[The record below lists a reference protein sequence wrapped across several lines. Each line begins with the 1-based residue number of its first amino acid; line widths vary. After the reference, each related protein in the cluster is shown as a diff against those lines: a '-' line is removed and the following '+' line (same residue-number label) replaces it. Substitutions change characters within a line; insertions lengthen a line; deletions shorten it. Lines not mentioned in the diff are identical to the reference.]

1 VVLRCLRRDLRHA
14 AGVLGRTAQR
24 QRSLAELVGT
34 ARHVLTN
41 ALNLRHTHPF
51 LILNRV
57 KCVHSRSLT
66 PPRSRDRRRPGYAP
80 ASQETSSPRACAG
93 QEQER
98 RSWLAPPSVILRQC
112 ASSHFLVLRAGR
124 SRVRSDCRIGR
135 NGRLLGHVPGTH
147 RVRAGCYRVRVR
159 IHWVHVRTCVHVG
172 IYRVHVRSHRVCA
185 WSYRA
190 RTRHR
195 TRTGSYRTRARGYR
209 ACAGHRAR
217 ARSGSRTR
225 TCALCKA
232 HARQQ
237 AQHHATNNQFPQAVL
252 FPNFQMNRDTACKHG
267 HIL

>member
-1 VVLRCLRRDLRHA
+1 MSPQL
-14 AGVLGRTAQR
+14 Q
-24 QRSLAELVGT
+24 
-34 ARHVLTN
+34 
-41 ALNLRHTHPF
+41 
-51 LILNRV
+51 
-57 KCVHSRSLT
+57 HSAFDPCGSQTVEWRGGET
-66 PPRSRDRRRPGYAP
+66 PPRHSTR
-80 ASQETSSPRACAG
+80 SAG

-98 RSWLAPPSVILRQC
+98 RSWLAPPSVVLRQC
-112 ASSHFLVLRAGR
+112 ASGHFLVLRAGR

-147 RVRAGCYRVRVR
+147 RVRAGCYRVHVR

-190 RTRHR
+190 RTRHW
-195 TRTGSYRTRARGYR
+195 TRAGGYRAHTRSYRTR
-209 ACAGHRAR
+209 AGHRAR

-225 TCALCKA
+225 SRTRSCALCKA

-252 FPNFQMNRDTACKHG
+252 FPNFQMNRNTACKHG